1 MRNSN
6 LNNISDNYYKCFFED
21 INTPML
27 IINPETAEIVDANPR
42 ACQFYQYS
50 YEEITKLK
58 ITDINI
64 LSVEQ
69 VNTEMKLAQSEKR
82 KHFYF
87 KHRLA
92 CGEIRQVEIHSNPIN
107 LNGKQLLWS
116 TIYDRSTFRTEEEIE
131 INNESSKESTIV
143 VSTIEKEINRRI
155 KAEQAL
161 RESEAKFKALFN
173 NMDFASSYYQIIT
186 DESGKAIDCIFN
198 DINHAYEKIIGVN
211 RNEIIGKKA
220 TEVFPGLKESCV
232 DWIGLFG
239 EVALTGKSVS
249 MEIYS
254 DIMGRWYSANYYCPK
269 PGYIASAFSD
279 VTERISNEKEIRKN
293 KERLL
298 EAQNLAHI
306 GDWEYDILNNSIYWA
321 DEIFRIY
328 GFQQQEFKPDRSKF
342 LKYVHPDDVRMVKLN
357 LSKIFHG
364 KLEKLHYRYLGNNKT
379 GWCCARFKYEFDNS
393 GRVIKITG
401 TLQDITEVKI
411 MERELIKAK
420 EIAEKA
426 IATKTEFIANMSHEL
441 RTPINVIFGA
451 IQLFELFMR
460 NDAVMKKERVESHL
474 SSMKQNCL
482 RLLRLVNNLIDTTK
496 IDSGFYEPS
505 FNNYDIVGLIK
516 GIYSSV
522 AEYAKLKN
530 INLEFNS
537 CIDELLMSCDIDII
551 ERIMLNLISNAIK
564 FTKDSI
570 YISINKRDNFIVI
583 TVKDNGK
590 GIEKEKQELIFE
602 RYKQV
607 DDLAAKN
614 NEGTGIGLSLTKTL
628 TKIHGG
634 NIRVESDYG
643 YGCEFIVELPIVVS
657 TAEDSEAGNLNYISY
672 DQRFIEKMKVE
683 FSDIYK

>member
-6 LNNISDNYYKCFFED
+6 LNNTSNNYYKCFFED

-27 IINPETAEIVDANPR
+27 IIDPETAEILDANPR
-42 ACQFYQYS
+42 ACYFYQYS

-69 VNTEMKLAQSEKR
+69 VNTEMKLAQNEKR
-82 KHFYF
+82 NHFHF
-87 KHRLA
+87 RHRLA
-92 CGEIRQVEIHSNPIN
+92 GGEIREVEVNSNPII
-107 LNGKQLLWS
+107 LDGKQLLWS
-116 TIYDRSTFRTEEEIE
+116 IVHDRSSLKTEKEIKKNE
-131 INNESSKESTIV
+131 IL
-143 VSTIEKEINRRI
+143 STIEKEADRRM
-155 KAEQAL
+155 KAEEAL
-161 RESEAKFKALFN
+161 RESEAKFKSLFN
-173 NMDFASSYYQIIT
+173 NMDLGNSYYQVIT
-186 DESGKAIDCIFN
+186 DEFGKPIDYIIA
-198 DINHAYEKIIGVN
+198 DVNHAYEKITGLN
-211 RNEIIGKKA
+211 RIELIGKKV
-220 TEVFPGLKESCV
+220 TEVFTSIKESNV
-232 DWIGLFG
+232 DWISLIG

-254 DIMGRWYSANYYCPK
+254 DIMNRWYSMNYYSPK
-269 PGYIASAFSD
+269 QGYTGCVFSD
-279 VTERISNEKEIRKN
+279 ITERKNNEKEIRKN
-293 KERLL
+293 KLRLL
-298 EAQNLAHI
+298 EAQKLAHI
-306 GDWEYDILNNSIYWA
+306 GDWKYDVLKNSIYWS
-321 DEIFRIY
+321 DEIYRIY
-328 GFQQQEFKPDRSKF
+328 GFQPQEVEVDSSNF
-342 LKYVHPDDVRMVKLN
+342 LKYVHPDDIRKVKLC
-357 LSKIFHG
+357 LSKIFLG
-364 KLEKLHYRYLGNNKT
+364 KLEKLHYRFLGNNNRT

-393 GRVIKITG
+393 GKVIYITG
-401 TLQDITEVKI
+401 TLQDITEVKN
-411 MERELIKAK
+411 MEEDLINAK

-451 IQLFELFMR
+451 IQLFELYMR
-460 NDAVMKKERVESHL
+460 NDSIIKKEKLESHL

-505 FNNYDIVGLIK
+505 FSNYNIIELIK
-516 GIYSSV
+516 GIATSV
-522 AEYAKLKN
+522 SEYAKIKD
-530 INLEFNS
+530 INLVFQS
-537 CIDELLMSCDIDII
+537 YTDELTMSCDIDII

-570 YISINKRDNFIVI
+570 YIGITKRDNFIVI

-590 GIEKEKQELIFE
+590 GIKKEKQELIFE
-602 RYKQV
+602 RYKQG
-607 DDLAAKN
+607 DNLSTQN
-614 NEGTGIGLSLTKTL
+614 NEGSGIGLSLTKTL

-634 NIRVESDYG
+634 SIRVESNYG

-657 TAEDSEAGNLNYISY
+657 TTEEAEVCNLNYISY